1 MKRIRIMT
9 VKRMNTAIQRRLEN
23 FGFTIVSITV
33 SYGQAVIR
41 YK

>member
-1 MKRIRIMT
+1 MKRIRIMK
-9 VKRMNTAIQRRLEN
+9 VKRMTMAIQKRLEN

-33 SYGQAVIR
+33 SYGLAVIR